1 MSTDL
6 TAPKKPQLYDILTSK
21 ATAEK
26 LRAQMATNVSPDRL
40 ARVAWGAI
48 QKTPKLL
55 NATVESVM
63 FCLAECARLGLEP
76 SLGRVYFLPFDNNK
90 KGVTECQII
99 IGYQGFLDLARRSG
113 IVSSINARCVYENE
127 KFEYKVTIDAPVL
140 DHEPSK
146 TGDKGPLLGAYC
158 IARFKDGGSH
168 VEYMTKSEIEAIRK
182 RSKASNN
189 GPWVTDYD
197 AMALKTVV
205 RRAAKFWPLT
215 TAAPELGDA
224 IQLSDDTEFLDV
236 EYAESPKQSATE
248 KLAAELKAK
257 EAKQQTVD
265 REQMADSGQQTVI
278 DVEFEEPPVMDVNHW
293 IERIEKAKS
302 ELDLDILQKQY
313 MPFIESGEL
322 NAEAEGRLKSA
333 RVERR
338 KQLKNGG

>member
-1 MSTDL
+1 MSTEL
-6 TAPKKPQLYDILTSK
+6 TAQKKPQLYDLLTSK

-55 NATVESVM
+55 SATAESVM

-168 VEYMTKSEIEAIRK
+168 VEYMTKSEIDAIRK

-224 IQLSDDTEFLDV
+224 IQLSDDTEYLDV
-236 EYAESPKQSATE
+236 EFEPEPPKQSATE

-257 EAKQQTVD
+257 EQAAAKPATNPGNG
-265 REQMADSGQQTVI
+265 GQQTI
-278 DVEFEEPPVMDVNHW
+278 DAEFDIPEVTADYWLRLIAEATSEEEMDH
-293 IERIEKAKS
+293 I
-302 ELDLDILQKQY
+302 QKCY

-322 NAEAEGRLKSA
+322 DAEAEAMLKSA